1 MKKLDDILFNA
12 LSPNYEPDEELNHRI
27 IDYEKENKM
36 GEIKN
41 IWRKSFPAAAA
52 VAAAVMITSVTTFA
66 AWRYLTAKDV
76 AERVDDRK
84 LAEAF
89 TEEDAWNEAEVQ
101 SYGGYDISLIG
112 LVSGTDISDYL
123 SIQNGKV
130 VADKTYAVVAISNA
144 DGTPMP
150 DTSDAEYGKQ
160 DFLVSPYIEGCNPA
174 IVNIFSLAGGGYS
187 AFVEDGIQ
195 YRIMEAENIEVFADH
210 TIYLGVTDGTFYNQ
224 DAYVFDAGSGRI
236 TRNDSYD
243 GVNALFILP
252 IDPSKADK
260 DKAEK
265 ILSDIFAPSDENAS
279 DDPYQFATDD
289 VREFMSKL
297 TADNIDLYAEPV
309 ESTRQTLTP
318 NERGEY
324 SYSYEMPDGAAG
336 SGTTAVSHV
345 FAPGETGM
353 SGNFGWSSSENGLED
368 LQIETHTLNED
379 GTVTFVIYVPIK
391 K

>member
-1 MKKLDDILFNA
+1 MKKLDDVLFNA

-52 VAAAVMITSVTTFA
+52 VVAAVMITSVTTFA

-160 DFLVSPYIEGCNPA
+160 DFLVSPYIEGRNPA
-174 IVNIFSLAGGGYS
+174 FVNIFSLGGGAARGRRRVVPFRRRAGLAPLFRLGSRARPRLYRDLRDSVGVLAVQRGAVVPVAGGG
-187 AFVEDGIQ
+187 DG
-195 YRIMEAENIEVFADH
+195 D
-210 TIYLGVTDGTFYNQ
+210 
-224 DAYVFDAGSGRI
+224 S
-236 TRNDSYD
+236 ND
-243 GVNALFILP
+243 
-252 IDPSKADK
+252 
-260 DKAEK
+260 
-265 ILSDIFAPSDENAS
+265 
-279 DDPYQFATDD
+279 
-289 VREFMSKL
+289 
-297 TADNIDLYAEPV
+297 
-309 ESTRQTLTP
+309 
-318 NERGEY
+318 
-324 SYSYEMPDGAAG
+324 
-336 SGTTAVSHV
+336 
-345 FAPGETGM
+345 
-353 SGNFGWSSSENGLED
+353 
-368 LQIETHTLNED
+368 
-379 GTVTFVIYVPIK
+379 
-391 K
+391 